1 LASYRLGGPYGD
13 FRDDLATQGFAVV
26 KGAIPPERA
35 QQYQQSAFE
44 WMKSFDPSIDFDDAS
59 TWDLQRLPLTN
70 KLNMY
75 EHYSV
80 VHERFMW
87 DARMEP
93 GVIKA
98 FAKIWGTDELLVSFD
113 NLTVTLPNLRPVRD
127 PWPHV
132 DQAPRKRGMHCV
144 QGIINLSHA
153 GPDDGSLM
161 AIPGSHRLVEEF
173 FETQTDPATWEFK
186 DNRYFSKDD
195 MAWFEE
201 RGVKPVKALAE
212 PGDLIVWDSR
222 TIHWGGE
229 PEPGKSNVI
238 RTVIDA
244 AYAPAKMATPEA
256 LMEKKKVFNQNGG
269 TTHWPHDNIKM
280 RNLQAKFPDGTP
292 DPRHRTEPLERAIR
306 TEQLLRLAGV
316 HAY

>member
-1 LASYRLGGPYGD
+1 MR
-13 FRDDLATQGFAVV
+13 
-26 KGAIPPERA
+26 
-35 QQYQQSAFE
+35 
-44 WMKSFDPSIDFDDAS
+44 SFDADIDFDDPS
-59 TWDLQRLPLTN
+59 TWDPQRLPLTK

-75 EHYSV
+75 EHYCV

-87 DARMEP
+87 EARMEP
-93 GVIKA
+93 GVIEA

-144 QGIINLSHA
+144 QGIINLSYA
-153 GPDDGSLM
+153 GPHDGSLM
-161 AIPGSHRLVEEF
+161 AIPGSHSLVEEF

-186 DNRYFSKDD
+186 DNRYFSKGD

-201 RGVKPVKALAE
+201 RGVKPVKVLAE

-229 PEPGKSNVI
+229 PEPQRSNVI
-238 RTVIDA
+238 RTVIYV
-244 AYAPAKMATPEA
+244 AYAPAKMATAEA
-256 LMEKKKVFNQNGG
+256 LMEKKKVFSLNGG

-292 DPRHRTEPLERAIR
+292 DPRHRTEPLDKAIQ
-306 TEQLLRLAGV
+306 TEQLLWLAGV
-316 HAY
+316 LSYDSRSR